1 MSQKLQKKSSLQKKP
16 RGEELGERKILL
28 QKQQNVKS
36 ETTLAILQPGKY
48 LMLNRNK
55 YIRVKSPSSVLL
67 MEKPAGL
74 DSKYI
79 IALHDSDLLLVDKN
93 EIEIA

>member
-1 MSQKLQKKSSLQKKP
+1 MNQKMSKTSDLQKKQRLEEAGEQKV
-16 RGEELGERKILL
+16 LLRKQEI
-28 QKQQNVKS
+28 VRS

-55 YIRVKSPSSVLL
+55 YIRVTSPSSVLL
-67 MEKPAGL
+67 MEKPKGI

-93 EIEIA
+93 EIEIT

>member
-1 MSQKLQKKSSLQKKP
+1 
-16 RGEELGERKILL
+16 
-28 QKQQNVKS
+28 
-36 ETTLAILQPGKY
+36 
-48 LMLNRNK
+48 MLNRNK

>member
-1 MSQKLQKKSSLQKKP
+1 MSQKLQKKSSLQKKQSE
-16 RGEELGERKILL
+16 EELGERKILL
-28 QKQQNVKS
+28 QKQEVVKS

-67 MEKPAGL
+67 MEKPVGL